1 MDLHILLNGG
11 NKSSMSKRH
20 VTKVQGLAITYHT
33 IEGEEYINLTDIARH
48 KDATRPEL
56 PLQTWMNGMKTIEFL
71 LAWEEKNN
79 PNFKHGEST
88 VFDGYK
94 NFAAEMVAGK
104 KTSATKWIRYTNA
117 KGIKVVRGK
126 YGGTFAHRNI
136 AFHFASWVN
145 ASFYLHI
152 IEEFERLKKAEY
164 LQLGDPF
171 DNKRQLTAGNHSLL
185 VASILSQMDER
196 LLTHP
201 QPYKGRLP
209 FAAEVDM
216 INKIVFGLTAQE
228 WRENNQDKPTNRN
241 MRDYAS
247 ILELVTYQNLE
258 VVDAM
263 LLQWDC
269 SKKERK
275 ELLRETYD
283 FIYPILK
290 RSKTVRRMQEL
301 HDTKMDRLT

>member
-1 MDLHILLNGG
+1 
-11 NKSSMSKRH
+11 MSKRQ
-20 VTKVQGLAITYHT
+20 VTKVQGISTTYHT
-33 IEGEEYINLTDIARH
+33 IDSEEYINLTDIARH
-48 KDATRPEL
+48 KDDRRPEL
-56 PLQTWMNGMKTIEFL
+56 PLQTWMNNMKTIEFL

-79 PNFKHGEST
+79 PNFKHGETT
-88 VFDGYK
+88 VFSGYK

-104 KTSATKWIRYTNA
+104 KTSATKWIKYTNA

-152 IEEFERLKKAEY
+152 IEEFKKKKKEE
-164 LQLGDPF
+164 LLRLGDPF
-171 DNKRQLTAGNHSLL
+171 DSKRQLTAGNHTLL

-201 QPYKGRLP
+201 QPYKSRLP

-216 INKIVFGLTAQE
+216 INKIVFGFTAQE
-228 WRENNQDKPTNRN
+228 WRENNMDKPVNRN

-247 ILELVTYQNLE
+247 ILDLVTYQNLE

-275 ELLRETYD
+275 ELLQETYN

-290 RSKTVRRMQEL
+290 RTKTVKRMQAI
-301 HDTKMDRLT
+301 HDQKMNDLSA

>member
-1 MDLHILLNGG
+1 
-11 NKSSMSKRH
+11 MSKRQI
-20 VTKVQGLAITYHT
+20 TKVQGLDITYHK
-33 IEGEEYINLTDIARH
+33 IEGEEYINLTDIARY
-48 KDATRPEL
+48 KDPKRPEI
-56 PLQTWMNGMKTIEFL
+56 PLQTWINNMKTIEFL

-79 PNFKHGEST
+79 PNFKHREST
-88 VFDGYK
+88 VFSGYK

-104 KTSATKWIRYTNA
+104 KTSATKWVAYTNA
-117 KGIKVVRGK
+117 KGLKVVRGK

-145 ASFYLHI
+145 ASFYLHV
-152 IEEFERLKKAEY
+152 IEEFERLKKEEN
-164 LQLGDPF
+164 LRLGDPF
-171 DNKRQLTAGNHSLL
+171 GNKRYLTAGNHSLL
-185 VASILSQMDER
+185 VASILSRMDER

-201 QPYKGRLP
+201 QPYKSRLP

-216 INKIVFGLTAQE
+216 INKIVFGCTAQD
-228 WRENNQDKPTNRN
+228 WRAKNQDKPSNRN

-247 ILELVTYQNLE
+247 ILDLVTYQNLE

-269 SKKERK
+269 SKEERQK
-275 ELLRETYD
+275 LLQETYD

-290 RSKTVRRMQEL
+290 RTKTIQHMQAL
-301 HDTKMDRLT
+301 HDKRIEK